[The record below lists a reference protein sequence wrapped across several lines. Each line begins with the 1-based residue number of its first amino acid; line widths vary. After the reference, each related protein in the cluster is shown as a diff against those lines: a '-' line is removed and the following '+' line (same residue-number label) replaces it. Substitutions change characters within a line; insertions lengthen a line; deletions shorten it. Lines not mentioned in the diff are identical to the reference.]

1 VGGQLSLWLGA
12 TWWASLSL
20 LGFVVVPLL
29 FMHLPTPAMA
39 GAMAAHLFSA
49 QTWVSCACAGALL
62 VLNLLKHDD
71 LVFGME
77 RKRIAW
83 FPVLAGLGLLC
94 AVLVEWVVAPRIVAR
109 EDLQLWHRLGS
120 AMYLLQWLCA
130 IAVFQLLLRR
140 QAVARARWHA

>member
-1 VGGQLSLWLGA
+1 VAAQLSLWLA
-12 TWWASLSL
+12 AAWWASLSL

-49 QTWVSCACAGALL
+49 QTWISCACAGALL
-62 VLNLLKHDD
+62 VLNLVKRDD
-71 LVFGME
+71 LVFASE
-77 RKRIAW
+77 RQKIAW
-83 FPVLAGLGLLC
+83 LPLIVGLGLLC
-94 AVLVEWVVAPRIVAR
+94 AVLAEWLVAPRIVAR

-120 AMYLLQWLCA
+120 AMYLVQWVCA
-130 IAVFQLLLRR
+130 VAVFQLLLKR

>member
-1 VGGQLSLWLGA
+1 MSLWLGA
-12 TWWASLSL
+12 AWWASLSL

-62 VLNLLKHDD
+62 VLNLVKRDD
-71 LVFGME
+71 LVFASE
-77 RKRIAW
+77 RQKIAW
-83 FPVLAGLGLLC
+83 FPLIAGLGLLC
-94 AVLVEWVVAPRIVAR
+94 AVLAQWLVAPRIVAR

-120 AMYLLQWLCA
+120 AMYLVQWLCA
-130 IAVFQLLLRR
+130 VAVFQLLLRR
-140 QAVARARWHA
+140 QAVAQARWHA

>member
-1 VGGQLSLWLGA
+1 
-12 TWWASLSL
+12 
-20 LGFVVVPLL
+20 
-29 FMHLPTPAMA
+29 MA

-49 QTWVSCACAGALL
+49 QSWVSCACAGALL
-62 VLNLLKHDD
+62 VLNLRKHEE
-71 LVFGME
+71 LVFGAE
-77 RKRIAW
+77 RSKIAW
-83 FPVLAGLGLLC
+83 VALLTGLGLLC
-94 AVLVEWVVAPRIVAR
+94 AVLVEWVVSPRIVAR

>member
-1 VGGQLSLWLGA
+1 
-12 TWWASLSL
+12 
-20 LGFVVVPLL
+20 
-29 FMHLPTPAMA
+29 MA

-49 QTWVSCACAGALL
+49 QSWVSCACAGALL
-62 VLNLLKHDD
+62 VLNLRKHDE
-71 LVFGME
+71 LVFGAD
-77 RKRIAW
+77 RPKIAW
-83 FPVLAGLGLLC
+83 FPLLAGLGLLC

-140 QAVARARWHA
+140 QAVAQARWHA

>member
-1 VGGQLSLWLGA
+1 MAAQLSLWFA
-12 TWWASLSL
+12 AAWWASLSF
-20 LGFVVVPLL
+20 LGFVVVPSL

-49 QTWVSCACAGALL
+49 HSWVSCACAGALL
-62 VLNLLKHDD
+62 VLNLRKHDE
-71 LVFGME
+71 LVFGAE
-77 RKRIAW
+77 RPKIAW
-83 FPVLAGLGLLC
+83 FPLLAALGLLS

-120 AMYLLQWLCA
+120 AMYFLQWLCA
-130 IAVFQLLLRR
+130 IAIFQLLLRR